1 MRDKKWIQKSIKH
14 KGSLR
19 NWARKHRLM
28 TKRDTIDLQR
38 AEKYAK
44 RHGETRRLR
53 QINLARTLRKVRK
66 K

>member
-1 MRDKKWIQKSIKH
+1 
-14 KGSLR
+14 
-19 NWARKHRLM
+19 M

-53 QINLARTLRKVRK
+53 QINLARTLRKIRK